1 MSDVLIAIGKVIW
14 NGIVDNILLEA
25 MFFLEIQIE
34 SPSFLEYSEGMP
46 KSIIKLINAD
56 QQRIS
61 KITLWQQK
69 TP

>member
-1 MSDVLIAIGKVIW
+1 MSNVLIVIGKVIW
-14 NGIVDNILLEA
+14 NGIVDKMLLEA

-34 SPSFLEYSEGMP
+34 GPSFLEYLEGMP

-61 KITLWQQK
+61 KVTLWQ
-69 TP
+69 